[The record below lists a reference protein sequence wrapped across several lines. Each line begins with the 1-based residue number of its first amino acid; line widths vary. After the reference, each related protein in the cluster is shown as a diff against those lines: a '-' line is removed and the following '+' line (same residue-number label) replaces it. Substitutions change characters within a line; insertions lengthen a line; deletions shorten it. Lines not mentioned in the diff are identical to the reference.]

1 MKKLFLGIVALG
13 LLWFSVSFA
22 ETVEERLSKI
32 EKRLE
37 KIEQSLEPLNE
48 LIKPLLEL
56 KNLTNNTITSESNSN
71 ANVKDCLKID
81 DFKASIITDERSNEY
96 FPYVEYSYA
105 ITYLN
110 NCETNIVG
118 DPTFKLLDKDGLI
131 LAQDNNYRFVIYA
144 NKSNT
149 FKSTMMIQGTDKI
162 KRLHTESAGMSSL
175 RASN

>member
-1 MKKLFLGIVALG
+1 MKKLFLSILVLG
-13 LLWFSVSFA
+13 LLWCNIGFA

-56 KNLTNNTITSESNSN
+56 KNLTNNTITGESNSN
-71 ANVKDCLKID
+71 VSVKDCLKID

-96 FPYVEYSYA
+96 FPYIEYSYA
-105 ITYLN
+105 ITYSN

-131 LAQDNNYRFVIYA
+131 LAQDSNYRFVIYA

-162 KRLHTESAGMSSL
+162 NGIYSL
-175 RASN
+175 PWSI

>member
-1 MKKLFLGIVALG
+1 MKKFLGIVVLSLA
-13 LLWFSVSFA
+13 WFSVSFA
-22 ETVEERLSKI
+22 ETVEDRLTKI

-48 LIKPLLEL
+48 LIRPLLEL
-56 KNLTNNTITSESNSN
+56 KNLTNSTTTGESNTNES
-71 ANVKDCLKID
+71 VKDCLKID

-96 FPYVEYSYA
+96 FPYIEYSYA
-105 ITYLN
+105 ISYSN
-110 NCETNIVG
+110 NCETNIIG

-144 NKSNT
+144 NKSNI

-162 KRLHTESAGMSSL
+162 KRLRTESAGMSSL
-175 RASN
+175 RASD

>member
-1 MKKLFLGIVALG
+1 MKKLLGIVVLG
-13 LLWFSVSFA
+13 LFWFSVSFA

-56 KNLTNNTITSESNSN
+56 KNLTNNTITGESNSN

-96 FPYVEYSYA
+96 YSYA
-105 ITYLN
+105 ITYSN

-131 LAQDNNYRFVIYA
+131 LAQDNNYRFVIFA